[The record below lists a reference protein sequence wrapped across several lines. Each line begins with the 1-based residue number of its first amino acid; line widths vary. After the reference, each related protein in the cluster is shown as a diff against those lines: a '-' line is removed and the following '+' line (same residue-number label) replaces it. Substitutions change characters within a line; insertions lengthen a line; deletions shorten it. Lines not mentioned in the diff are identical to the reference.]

1 MIGSVV
7 VTEWNHAQAE
17 NWSDRY
23 WLALDTATANM
34 CIAVMKGMQTL
45 AANESTVE
53 RSHSVRLVPEIQA
66 LLKRTGLGMRDLSAI
81 AVGRGPGSYTGVRIG
96 VTVGK
101 TLAWSLQLPLVSVS
115 SIGALA
121 FGYVRG
127 EGAGTSGARAKDGE
141 RIWLVPMLDARRKQV
156 YTALYEWLQGQ
167 AEDGLQDELQVG
179 SQQGLHHALKDA
191 QQQGLQSEETD
202 RSAAIRSS
210 DVEAPMAL
218 SGISQEGNAQETLR
232 FAAEDVNGVW
242 RPLARDQIVLF
253 SDWLEQL
260 AQRIAQLP
268 EEKRPNRVVFVGE
281 VEGFREEAERSGA
294 RLGVPV
300 LAVEQVVHGTDLAWL
315 AWERLIRGEH
325 ENIHAVVPNYTQLAE
340 AEQKLLARQK

>member
-1 MIGSVV
+1 M
-7 VTEWNHAQAE
+7 TEWNHAQAE
-17 NWSDRY
+17 KWSDRY

-53 RSHSVRLVPEIQA
+53 RNHSVRLVPEIQA

-101 TLAWSLQLPLVSVS
+101 TLAWSLQMPLVSVS

-127 EGAGTSGARAKDGE
+127 EGVGTSGARAKDSE

-167 AEDGLQDELQVG
+167 AGE
-179 SQQGLHHALKDA
+179 
-191 QQQGLQSEETD
+191 GLQSEETD
-202 RSAAIRSS
+202 RSDTSRSS
-210 DVEAPMAL
+210 DVEAKLEYPGNSLGNVHEGSAHG
-218 SGISQEGNAQETLR
+218 SAQEGNVEEGYAQEGDAQETLR

-253 SDWLEQL
+253 SDWVEQL

-268 EEKRPNRVVFVGE
+268 EEKRPHRVVFVGE

-300 LAVEQVVHGTDLAWL
+300 LAKEQVVHGTDLAWL
-315 AWERLIRGEH
+315 AWERLIRGQY